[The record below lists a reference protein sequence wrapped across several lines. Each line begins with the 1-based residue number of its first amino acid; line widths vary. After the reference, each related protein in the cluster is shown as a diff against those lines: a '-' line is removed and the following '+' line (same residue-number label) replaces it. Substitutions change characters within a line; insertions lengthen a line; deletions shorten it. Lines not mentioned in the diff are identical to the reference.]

1 MLRNGYY
8 ESINTAGGRN
18 FIASNEVDIS
28 YINKVHWH
36 PFMEILISI
45 SDGNEVEINFTK
57 YTLNLND
64 ILIIYPGDLHAVSK
78 CTGSS
83 LWVAQ
88 FSSKMLSIINELNSQ
103 MALLTQF
110 PYLQYDS
117 TSAEC
122 ERIVLIL
129 KEFFET
135 QNADIHLKEVHMY
148 ALLLNFFEK
157 VGQNCIEKKNEALP
171 GTTNPKQNMTKK
183 MAEACLY
190 ISENYTMPLTLDD
203 AAGFMGVSKS
213 YFAHLFKQ
221 YTNSTFIDF
230 LTEVRVKRAQS
241 QFLNSD
247 VQIIDIAFDSGFS
260 SLSSFNRSFKKI
272 TGLSPSKFREA
283 MITHTDEC
291 GSAPVTA
298 PDLTSR

>member
-8 ESINTAGGRN
+8 ESIDIKGGRN
-18 FIASNEVDIS
+18 FITSNEVDIS

-36 PFMEILISI
+36 PFIEILLSV
-45 SDGNEVEINFTK
+45 SDGNEVEINFLK

-64 ILIIYPGDLHAVSK
+64 ILIIYPGDLHTITK
-78 CTGSS
+78 CAGTT

-110 PYLQYDS
+110 PYLKYDS
-117 TSAEC
+117 FSADSD
-122 ERIVLIL
+122 RIVLIL
-129 KEFFET
+129 KEFFEV
-135 QNADIHLKEVHMY
+135 QNVDSHMKEVRMY

-157 VGQNCIEKKNEALP
+157 VWQNCIDQRSKALP
-171 GTTNPKQNMTKK
+171 ETGNPRQNMTKK
-183 MAEACLY
+183 MADVCLY
-190 ISENYTMPLTLDD
+190 ISENYTTTLTLDD
-203 AAGFMGVSKS
+203 GAQFMGVSKS
-213 YFAHLFKQ
+213 YFAHLFRQ
-221 YTNSTFIDF
+221 YTNSTFVDF

-241 QFLNSD
+241 LFLNPG
-247 VQIIDIAFDSGFS
+247 VQIIDIAYDSGFS

-283 MITHTDEC
+283 MITHTE
-291 GSAPVTA
+291 
-298 PDLTSR
+298 